1 MNCKPL
7 SGIFLCLLVFA
18 TSGIISAEPEKIEMR
33 ERVDSGRVIR
43 TVAAMSAEGNYL
55 LDPAADP
62 KNLVRP
68 EDLKPESLK
77 VRVTSR
83 MAVQDRWRLSDSAAE
98 ASSNV
103 LMAQRVIELAEVE
116 IGGQVRGAK
125 NNLPKERRRFLVD
138 MQDESVRQAS
148 LDGQISRQELEVIT
162 MPCDGTTL
170 WTLLPRQPV
179 VEKETYRLDK
189 LAAKALTL
197 FDLVSVNELDGTI
210 EKIDSNT
217 VTIKIKGNVRG
228 AVLGA
233 EGKMSVEGELRFN
246 RAEGFVEFL
255 RIERDESRRPG
266 TVEAGLEIHSTLEL
280 RRSVLDEIPEALS
293 DKALEAWPKS
303 ITPAM
308 LKLFWQEP
316 SGLFVIEHDRDWHTT
331 WADVQESVI
340 KRVDRGGVVI
350 AQCNL
355 KKGTKVQKGHH
366 QDPAQFREDVQ
377 AGLKQRFRRFFGE
390 GVLDRPMESGYGYK
404 LAVEGVIQDL
414 PVGWYYYLM
423 ASAEGD
429 QYLMTVT
436 STLAEFQSTN
446 KESLQLVESLRWL
459 PQAVK

>member
-1 MNCKPL
+1 MFFNT
-7 SGIFLCLLVFA
+7 SGRAFLGLLVFFTPGLFGA
-18 TSGIISAEPEKIEMR
+18 YPVKIELR
-33 ERVDSGRVIR
+33 ERVDAGRVIR

-68 EDLKPESLK
+68 EDLKPESLR

-83 MAVQDRWRLSDSAAE
+83 MAVQDRWKLADTTAE

-103 LMAQRVIELAEVE
+103 LMSQRLVELAEVE
-116 IGGQVRGAK
+116 IGGQVRPSK
-125 NNLPKERRRFLVD
+125 HILSKERRRFLVD

-148 LDGQISRQELEVIT
+148 LDGLISRQDLEAIT
-162 MPCDGTTL
+162 MPCDGTAL
-170 WTLLPRQPV
+170 WTLLPKEPV
-179 VEKETYRLDK
+179 AENESYRLDK

-197 FDLVSVNELDGTI
+197 FDLVSVNELDGTV
-210 EKIDSNT
+210 EKIDSTT
-217 VTIKIKGNVRG
+217 VSIKIKGNVRG

-233 EGKMSVEGELRFN
+233 EGKMSIEGQLRFN
-246 RAEGFVEFL
+246 RADGFVEFL
-255 RIERDESRRPG
+255 RIDRDESRRPG
-266 TVEAGLEIHSTLEL
+266 SVEAGLEIHSTLEL
-280 RRSVLDEIPEALS
+280 RRSVLDEIPQELS
-293 DKALEAWPKS
+293 DKALESWPRS
-303 ITPAM
+303 ITPQM
-308 LKLFWQEP
+308 LKLVWEEP
-316 SGLFVIEHDRDWHTT
+316 SGLFALEHDRDWHTT

-340 KRVDRGGVVI
+340 KRVDRGGVVV

-377 AGLKQRFRRFFGE
+377 AGLKEKFRRFFGE
-390 GVLDRPMESGYGYK
+390 GTLDRPMAAGYGYK

-436 STLAEFQSTN
+436 STLAEFQSSN

-459 PQAVK
+459 PQPVK